1 MYTKDENNSTIK
13 FSYTI
18 SDIFGKASQKS
29 AFNAKNLRDKEG
41 RSLVDNFAITTD
53 EKGVFVQGLRSVL
66 PDIFSIILKITTGL
80 DKAYDLDEENE
91 EVYFTINDNMA
102 YNDNA
107 LSLVDNSIEECLI
120 EGSLMEWYKN
130 CTQADLLNLYSKSY
144 GMNIEKL
151 FHRLFQLRKKA
162 LSATLGEIA

>member
-1 MYTKDENNSTIK
+1 MFKKDEDNSVIE

-18 SDIFGKASQKS
+18 SEIFESASQKS
-29 AFNAKNLRDKEG
+29 AFNAKNVRDKEG
-41 RSLVDNFAITTD
+41 RSLVDQFAITTD

-80 DKAYDLDEENE
+80 DKAYDLDEDK
-91 EVYFTINDNMA
+91 VYFTINDNMG
-102 YNDNA
+102 YNENA
-107 LSLVDNSIEECLI
+107 LSLVDDSIKECLV

-130 CTQADLLNLYSKSY
+130 CTHADLLNLYSKSY

-151 FHRLFQLRKKA
+151 FQRLFQLRKKA
-162 LSATLGEIA
+162 LSATLGEIV